1 MNFSNPI
8 FPSELSELRIA
19 TRQSP
24 LALWQAEL
32 LKKYLETCYEN
43 LRIVLVPMLT
53 EGDKILNKPLRD
65 VGGKAL
71 FIKNIEEVLLEG
83 GADLAVHSMKDVPAD
98 LDPRFEIAAVLPRE
112 NPLDAFVSLKYQSL
126 DQLPE
131 GAQIGTS
138 SLRRQA
144 QLLAWRPDLKIIA
157 CRGNVQTRL
166 NLCEKLD
173 GIILAASGLRR
184 LGLDNRVT
192 QLLPPDLMLSA
203 AGQGAIGVEILS
215 GDQFL
220 KDLLKPINHKI
231 SECLIQAERA
241 MCYGLEGSCH
251 SPIGALAEFD
261 GREFSLMGLVAKSDG
276 SVILRAK
283 NYHEDPE
290 VLGALV
296 AEELLSQGA
305 RKYLYE

>member
-1 MNFSNPI
+1 MNFLNPAL
-8 FPSELSELRIA
+8 PSELRIA

-32 LKKYLETCYEN
+32 VKKYLESCYEN
-43 LRIVLVPMLT
+43 LNIILVPMLT
-53 EGDKILNKPLRD
+53 EGDKILNKPLRE

-98 LDPRFEIAAVLPRE
+98 LDSRFEIAAILPRE
-112 NPLDAFVSLKYQSL
+112 NPLDAFVSLKYKSL
-126 DQLPE
+126 YQLPE
-131 GAQIGTS
+131 GAKIGTS

-144 QLLAWRPDLKIIA
+144 QLLALRPDLKIVS

-184 LGLDNRVT
+184 LGLESKIT
-192 QLLPPDLMLSA
+192 QLLHPDLMLNA

-215 GDQFL
+215 GNQVL
-220 KDLLKPINHKI
+220 KDLLKPISHKI
-231 SECLIQAERA
+231 SECLVQAERA
-241 MCYGLEGSCH
+241 MCYSLEGSCH

-261 GREFSLMGLVAKSDG
+261 GREFSLQGLVAKSDG

-290 VLGALV
+290 ILGTLV
-296 AEELLSQGA
+296 AEDLLAQGA

>member
-1 MNFSNPI
+1 MNFPEI
-8 FPSELSELRIA
+8 RIA

-32 LKKYLETCYEN
+32 VKKYLENCYKN
-43 LRIVLVPMLT
+43 INIILVPMLT
-53 EGDKILNKPLRD
+53 EGDKILNKPLRE

-83 GADLAVHSMKDVPAD
+83 GADMAVHSMKDVPAD
-98 LDPRFEIAAVLPRE
+98 LDSRFEIAAILPRE
-112 NPLDAFVSLKYQSL
+112 NPLDAFVSLKYRSL

-131 GAQIGTS
+131 GAEIGTC

-144 QLLAWRPDLKIIA
+144 QLLALRPDLKIMP

-166 NLCEKLD
+166 NICEKLD

-184 LGLDNRVT
+184 LGLEHKIS
-192 QLLPPDLMLSA
+192 QLLPPNLMLSA

-215 GDQFL
+215 GSQGL

-231 SECLIQAERA
+231 SECLVQAERSL
-241 MCYGLEGSCH
+241 CYALEGSCH

-290 VLGALV
+290 ILGALV
-296 AEELLSQGA
+296 AEDLLAQGA